1 MRINKYGIL
10 LTSLKEDDI
19 ELVREKRN
27 SEIIRN
33 TMQYKEIITP
43 EMQQKWFKSIDS
55 ALNEKKSPSFYFIIH
70 YKNEKIG
77 LINGKNIDLNSKS
90 SEGGFFIWA
99 PQYWGTLI
107 PVMTSI
113 ITLDYTFLINDYS
126 ENYIKILK
134 SNSNAIFYNKK
145 LGYELSDKINE
156 DKESQYYI
164 LTKENYLQ
172 KEGLFRKSI
181 GNITNDYKPLSL
193 SDIDFNDTT
202 DEELLLI
209 YEQLQPFQQGMVT
222 KILEF
227 NNRKLIR

>member
-1 MRINKYGIL
+1 L

-43 EMQQKWFKSIDS
+43 EMQQKWFKSIDN

-99 PQYWGTLI
+99 PEYWGTLI

-145 LGYELSDKINE
+145 LGYELSDKISE

-181 GNITNDYKPLSL
+181 GNITNDYEPLSL

-202 DEELLLI
+202 DEELSLI
-209 YEQLQPFQQGMVT
+209 FEQLRPFQQGMVT

-227 NNRKLIR
+227 NNRKLVR

>member
-1 MRINKYGIL
+1 M

-55 ALNEKKSPSFYFIIH
+55 ALNEKKTPSFYFIIH
-70 YKNEKIG
+70 YNNEKIG

-99 PQYWGTLI
+99 QQYWGTLI

-145 LGYELSDKINE
+145 LGYELSDKISE

-202 DEELLLI
+202 DEDLKKIYTEL
-209 YEQLQPFQQGMVT
+209 PDFQKELVK
-222 KILEF
+222 KILRE
-227 NNRKLIR
+227 NKRNLEL